1 MKASSKSLPLRAPQ
15 SIRLLRRFGNLALL
29 TVAVVL
35 LGRQVL
41 FRGPYQPVSSLPT
54 QPIIDIHCHAAGIGA
69 GGSGCFVSPRLRS
82 NFRFRI
88 YLDAFGV
95 SEAELQN
102 HGDIRLLQKLSE
114 SVAQSRHVQAAVIL
128 ALDGA
133 VDAEGNLDTQRT
145 EVHIPNRFIADACHR
160 YTNLLF
166 GASIHPRRTNAIEL
180 LDEAVAQGAV
190 LVKWIPSIMDIDP
203 SDPRYIPF
211 YKRLVHH
218 RLPLLSHTGPERSFT
233 SATDSLADPERLRLP
248 LDQGVTVIAG
258 HASAGSESDG
268 FPDLMKLRRLM
279 AQYPRLHAD
288 ISALTQINRIGA
300 LRDTLAAPE
309 CHGRLVYGSD
319 FPLINTALV
328 SPWYFPLELS
338 EARRQ
343 TIAALNNPWDRDVTL
358 KQALGVPT
366 EVFAASTRLLRP
378 R

>member
-1 MKASSKSLPLRAPQ
+1 
-15 SIRLLRRFGNLALL
+15 
-29 TVAVVL
+29 
-35 LGRQVL
+35 VL
-41 FRGPYQPVSSLPT
+41 FEGPYQNISPLPS
-54 QPIIDIHCHAAGIGA
+54 QPIVDLHCHAAGIGA
-69 GGSGCFVSPRLRS
+69 GNSGCFVSPRLRS

-95 SEAELQN
+95 TESELEQ
-102 HGDIRLLQKLSE
+102 HGDIRLLQKLSD

-128 ALDGA
+128 ALDG
-133 VDAEGNLDTQRT
+133 VIDAQSNLDTQRT
-145 EVHIPNRFIADACHR
+145 EVYIPNRFIADACHR

-190 LVKWIPSIMDIDP
+190 LVKWVPSIMDIDP
-203 SDPRYIPF
+203 ADPRYIPF

-248 LDQGVTVIAG
+248 LEHGVTLIAG
-258 HASAGSESDG
+258 HASAGSESEG
-268 FPDLMKLRRLM
+268 FPDLQKLRRLM
-279 AQYPRLHAD
+279 AQHPNLHAD

-309 CHGRLVYGSD
+309 CRGKLVYGSD

-328 SPWYFPLELS
+328 SPWYFPLELT
-338 EARRQ
+338 EAQRQ
-343 TIAALNNPWDRDVTL
+343 TIASMENPWDRDVAL

-366 EVFAASTRLLRP
+366 EVFASSQRILRQRREAP
-378 R
+378 